1 MIENME
7 KIRAIFLDFDWTLFD
22 HKSKSF
28 NLKGVEALNLAHHKG
43 IKLIINSARSYYA
56 LKELKTF
63 DLIPFDGYVVNN
75 GGATII
81 DDKILYAYFIADDVK
96 NEIIDYLNKHNYS
109 YNLVTLYNTYIK
121 ETNKKIID
129 EFYTYF
135 YEPYPL
141 DIKEYKGEKVL
152 SIQIFSSE
160 ESDPALK
167 ELTSKFNLLY
177 NRFTSTNVELTSK
190 EFLKSEGV
198 KTIYNY
204 LKLNKDEAMAFG
216 DDTNDI
222 PMFQMVKYGI
232 CLGNGK
238 DEAKKYA
245 YYVTDNIENDG
256 LFNALKHFNIID

>member
-81 DDKILYAYFIADDVK
+81 DNKILYAYFIADDIK

-121 ETNKKIID
+121 ETGKKIID
-129 EFYTYF
+129 EFYSYF

-152 SIQIFSSE
+152 SIQIFSYE
-160 ESDPALK
+160 ESDPVLK

-190 EFLKSEGV
+190 EFLKSEGI
-198 KTIYNY
+198 KTIYDY
-204 LKLNKDEAMAFG
+204 LKLSKDEAMAFG

-245 YYVTDNIENDG
+245 YYVTDNIENNG